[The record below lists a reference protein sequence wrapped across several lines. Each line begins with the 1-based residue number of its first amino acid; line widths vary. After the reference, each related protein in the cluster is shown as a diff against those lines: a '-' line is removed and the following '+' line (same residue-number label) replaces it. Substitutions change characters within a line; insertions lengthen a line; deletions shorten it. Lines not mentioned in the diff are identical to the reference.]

1 MAKWRW
7 YAEREFPK
15 VVRDLKLP
23 CALVNHKHGTRC
35 PLHDEP
41 VGPHSRLCV
50 RCFDTAWEEV
60 GRRYAARGQHL
71 AEPPQ
76 PEKEEPQMTISDEEI
91 LAPEIVEP
99 DEPDVQLPAVREP
112 MNLFA
117 TTSPETFLTRAA
129 ETASVL
135 AKAVNDR
142 GLFTTIR
149 GRKHVHVGGWTLLG
163 SLLGVYPIT
172 VWTRKLD
179 DGWEARVEART
190 RAGELVG
197 AAESMCTTKE
207 TKWRNADEYALR
219 SMAATRATS
228 KALRLPLGFIFELEG
243 FDATPFEEIPINDTT
258 TPAGEPKAD
267 RGRIPPELRPDPE
280 QVSDLR
286 ELLPRLVEL
295 DPDTDW
301 PGRARELAG
310 VPPDMVTRTIAAIVI
325 DRLRAAITELE
336 AA

>member
-7 YAEREFPK
+7 YAEREYPR

-23 CALVNHKHGTRC
+23 CARPTHRHGNTC
-35 PLHDEP
+35 PLHEGP
-41 VGPHSRLCV
+41 IGPHSRMCLTC
-50 RCFDTAWEEV
+50 CDTAWAEV
-60 GRRYAARGQHL
+60 GRRYAAHGTR
-71 AEPPQ
+71 Q
-76 PEKEEPQMTISDEEI
+76 PEHDEKEEPQMTIADTEI
-91 LAPEIVEP
+91 LEPELPEP
-99 DEPDVQLPAVREP
+99 DEPDEQLPAVRG
-112 MNLFA
+112 NLFA
-117 TTSPETFLTRAA
+117 TTSPETFLVRAA

-142 GLFTTIR
+142 GLYTTIR

-163 SLLGVYPIT
+163 SLLGVFPIT

-207 TKWRNADEYALR
+207 TKWRNADEYAIR

-243 FDATPFEEIPINDTT
+243 FDATPFEEIPVDETT
-258 TPAGEPKAD
+258 EPTHGETVK
-267 RGRIPPELRPDPE
+267 RRRPDLIRDEDKPTE
-280 QVSDLR
+280 TQVT
-286 ELLPRLVEL
+286 ELLGLLEKLGAARPEV
-295 DPDTDW
+295 DW
-301 PGRARELAG
+301 KARAKELAG
-310 VPPDMVTRTIAAIVI
+310 TSADMLTAESMEALLGKLK
-325 DRLRAAITELE
+325 DELGVGR
-336 AA
+336 